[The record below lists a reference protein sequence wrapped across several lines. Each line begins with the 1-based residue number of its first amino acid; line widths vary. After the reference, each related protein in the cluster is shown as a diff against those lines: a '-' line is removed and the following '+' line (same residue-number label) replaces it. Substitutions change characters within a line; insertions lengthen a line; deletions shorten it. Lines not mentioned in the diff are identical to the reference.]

1 MNAAFKPLKS
11 AKAESA
17 VTGRVPGRRNA
28 TGKGLGTPMPGPH
41 DQG

>member
-28 TGKGLGTPMPGPH
+28 TGKGLGTPTPGPH